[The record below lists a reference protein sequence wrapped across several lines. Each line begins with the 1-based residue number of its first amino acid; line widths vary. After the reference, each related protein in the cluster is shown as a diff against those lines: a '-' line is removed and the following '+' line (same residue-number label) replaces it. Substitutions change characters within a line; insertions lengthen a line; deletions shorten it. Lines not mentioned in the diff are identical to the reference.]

1 MKDKK
6 YLAEEYAEKEY
17 ARVNGKGGPI
27 IEGKRCFTFDDIK
40 AAFNAGRESMVE
52 NIPELEWKGH
62 TPFIHAPFIH
72 AATPIGRYNIDNFGI
87 WLLRFN
93 GKEIPL
99 STGSSLEEAKLAAN
113 EDYKKRIKQALGL

>member
-1 MKDKK
+1 MKEKK
-6 YLAEEYAEKEY
+6 DLSLSYALKEY

-27 IEGKRCFTFDDIK
+27 IGDNRCFTFDDIK
-40 AAFNAGRESMVE
+40 AAFNAGRESVVE
-52 NIPELEWKGH
+52 SLPELEWKGY
-62 TPFIHAPFIH
+62 TPFIH

-99 STGSSLEEAKLAAN
+99 STGSSLDEAKLAAN